1 MDDQGQRWNGNA
13 GFCRVS
19 MRLLDLVGP
28 SGKVTWCP
36 GPDSNRYGVSPE
48 GFSYPLQFSLLH
60 AAKRAFGV
68 WTLPSPWPA
77 TVPCARYRQG
87 PSSLYT
93 FTTPYLRAQRL
104 ARYCSHP
111 DVLLFHRI

>member
-1 MDDQGQRWNGNA
+1 MDDQGSRWNGKA

-19 MRLLDLVGP
+19 MRLLDLVGR

-48 GFSYPLQFSLLH
+48 GFSYPLQLSLLH
-60 AAKRAFGV
+60 ASHKRAFGV

-77 TVPCARYRQG
+77 HDQVRALQAGAVKSLHFHHTLFKGTAL
-87 PSSLYT
+87 SS
-93 FTTPYLRAQRL
+93 
-104 ARYCSHP
+104 
-111 DVLLFHRI
+111 VLQPP